1 MAIQING
8 NGTITGISSGGLP
21 AGSVTSATISGSLG
35 ANNMPS
41 GSIVQVKHVKDTTSG
56 IWQQSGVNIGSFAD
70 VPGLTLNMTLTNSS
84 NSVLVLAHCMFSE
97 NSTDYGILYRV
108 MRDTTCLGGVTTN
121 NRSPISFAGTAPG
134 SYMDDKSGSCGFS
147 YVDTPGTASQ
157 MTYKVT
163 ALNRHSPDNWAYNR
177 AYDSND
183 DAGKGQGVST
193 LTCLE
198 IKA

>member
-1 MAIQING
+1 MPVVING
-8 NGTITGISSGGLP
+8 NGTITGYTP
-21 AGSVTSATISGSLG
+21 TTISGSLS
-35 ANNMPS
+35 ADKMPS
-41 GSIVQVKHVKDTTSG
+41 GSIIQVQHVKDTSSG
-56 IWQQSGVNIGSFAD
+56 TWSQSGVGISYYAD
-70 VPGLTLNMTLTNSS
+70 IPGLTLNMTLNDSA
-84 NSVLVLAHCMFSE
+84 NSVLVLAHCCFSE

-121 NRSPISFAGTAPG
+121 NRSQISFAGTAPG

-177 AYDSND
+177 AYDSNN